1 MFSDFISQQENVS
14 ECLPELKTELTDQC
28 NSDSSGERRESSP
41 GFAIDDPNMLSLNES
56 EEVRQSETI
65 YLKYCDSTG
74 NSPYSEDEQASDAH
88 SIDIETGPAF
98 NQILES
104 KNPDLFPAC
113 PQKDVFKGAVMKT
126 TVNEE
131 GRRYPL
137 REKNAANYSTV
148 AQTPE
153 DDRFLYCYVCNIS
166 VINGCLKHPIE
177 WVENTP
183 VTACDG
189 AKDHDVYFQMKH
201 CACGS
206 PYYLHASRT
215 APRDWV
221 LVFKSGIRR
230 AGFGVW
236 ANKNIRCGT
245 IFGPYDGVV
254 VNLDEIGDDE
264 FARRSRGGYAWLVR
278 NNLEGVKSHLVDARN
293 PMRSNW
299 LRFVNCARY
308 DEEQNLVTIQYRGKI
323 YYRACQDIARGS
335 ELLTYYGT
343 EFANELESKNNL
355 IPPNGSMYHF
365 ENGDYYAR
373 RPNLK
378 KSLSKSGLR
387 VCEFCGRDFTRSGD
401 LHRHVIATHLKE
413 KSHVCEFCKKGFTR
427 YSDLQRHVNAIH
439 LKEKAYVCDFC
450 DKVFTQRCDRQ
461 RHTNAIHLK
470 EKLHV
475 CEFCGKHFADGSH
488 LHGHVNSI
496 HLKEKSYVCEFC
508 DKDFTRSSDL
518 RRHVNAI
525 HLQKKPHVCQFC
537 NKGFTRGGDL
547 RRHVDV
553 IHLKKKTLC
562 NNVRDANSRT
572 EDILKEEL

>member
-1 MFSDFISQQENVS
+1 
-14 ECLPELKTELTDQC
+14 TELTDQY
-28 NSDSSGERRESSP
+28 NSDSSGERRESTP
-41 GFAIDDPNMLSLNES
+41 CFAIDDPVTLSLNGS

-65 YLKYCDSTG
+65 SLEYCDSAG
-74 NSPYSEDEQASDAH
+74 NSPYSGDEQTSDAH
-88 SIDIETGPAF
+88 SVDIETARDF
-98 NQILES
+98 NQLFEPKNLDILPE
-104 KNPDLFPAC
+104 C
-113 PQKDVFKGAVMKT
+113 PRKDVFKGAVMKT
-126 TVNEE
+126 TLSEE

-137 REKNAANYSTV
+137 REKNAANYSTA

-183 VTACDG
+183 VTPCDG

-201 CACGS
+201 CVCGS

-236 ANKNIRCGT
+236 ANKNIKCGT
-245 IFGPYDGVV
+245 TFGPYDGVV

-293 PMRSNW
+293 PLRSNW

-355 IPPNGSMYHF
+355 ISPNGPMYHF
-365 ENGDYYAR
+365 ENGDYYTR
-373 RPNLK
+373 RPALK
-378 KSLSKSGLR
+378 KSLSK
-387 VCEFCGRDFTRSGD
+387 
-401 LHRHVIATHLKE
+401 E
-413 KSHVCEFCKKGFTR
+413 KSNVCEFCKKGFTR

-537 NKGFTRGGDL
+537 GKGFTRGGDL

-562 NNVRDANSRT
+562 NNVKNASSRT
-572 EDILKEEL
+572 EDIFKEEL